1 MFPLIHKHNTENAR
15 ESGSKWARLSL
26 VYILWM
32 ILLDDAVFAEHFL
45 NFFQSHGH
53 LFVCM

>member
-1 MFPLIHKHNTENAR
+1 MSPLIHKHNTENAR

-32 ILLDDAVFAEHFL
+32 ILLNDAVFAEHFL
-45 NFFQSHGH
+45 NIFQSHGH
-53 LFVCM
+53 LFVCV